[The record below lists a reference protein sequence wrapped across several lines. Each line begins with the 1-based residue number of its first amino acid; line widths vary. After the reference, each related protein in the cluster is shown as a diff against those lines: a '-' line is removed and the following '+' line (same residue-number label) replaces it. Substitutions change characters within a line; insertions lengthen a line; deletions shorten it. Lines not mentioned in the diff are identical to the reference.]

1 MATEHDAGRDTK
13 LTWGLVVGIVVLVVG
28 GSYFAWGW
36 LHPVA
41 VSQPSRVNIDRVAN
55 TNVSSNGGE
64 TPAYQQLREQYNR
77 DGAAQARNNNQSFLA
92 SIPATQQPIAAPA
105 TNPAPSTTATK
116 DTQNGQQ
123 RATNGAD
130 TAQASKRAE
139 RRQKALDQ
147 FLKRL
152 NPDLK
157 DESPIAGV
165 QTAQLLGSGSG
176 SGVSGASTGDASY
189 QRWSDGLNGG
199 ARAVAM
205 AGNRSNGD
213 GLSGAAPVVPIEV
226 IPPYWRGP
234 GEIDIGVDSDNS
246 TTPVLGKMNTGRYA
260 GAVLKASDGAKL
272 TGEGVVI
279 HFNEMAYKGINYKVD
294 AYALQEDSLLA
305 NVATDVNHRYMSRI
319 VLPALLSGI
328 GGIGEMY
335 SQANTQLV
343 SNGFNSQVV
352 RPGVPD
358 GSAVLGAV
366 AGGAAGQAAKVLSE
380 DAQRVPATQVTVT
393 KGQVVAIQF
402 MRGVYSGDAIAP
414 GEGGEAVRASVPIRS
429 ASTAAASSALPV
441 QPSTPEQWRAVAR
454 SQIQLQQQQEL
465 NR

>member
-13 LTWGLVVGIVVLVVG
+13 LTWGLVAGIVVLVVG

-55 TNVSSNGGE
+55 TNISSNGGE

-77 DGAAQARNNNQSFLA
+77 DGAAQARNSNQSFLA

-105 TNPAPSTTATK
+105 AAPATPAAATK
-116 DTQNGQQ
+116 GTQEGQQ
-123 RATNGAD
+123 RGANGAE
-130 TAQASKRAE
+130 TADATKQAE

-152 NPDLK
+152 NPDVKEK
-157 DESPIAGV
+157 DPIDGV

-176 SGVSGASTGDASY
+176 GSLNGGGTGDASY

-199 ARAVAM
+199 ARTVAM
-205 AGNRSNGD
+205 AGNRSTSVG
-213 GLSGAAPVVPIEV
+213 SSAAASVVPVEV

-246 TTPVLGKMNTGRYA
+246 TTPVLGRMNTGRYA
-260 GAVLKASDGAKL
+260 GAILKASDGAKL

-319 VLPALLSGI
+319 VLPALLGGI
-328 GGIGEMY
+328 GNIGEMY

-343 SNGFNSQVV
+343 SNGFNTQVV
-352 RPGVPD
+352 RPGLPD

-380 DAQRVPATQVTVT
+380 DAQRMPATQVTVT

-429 ASTAAASSALPV
+429 ASSAAASSALPV
-441 QPSTPEQWRAVAR
+441 QPTTPEQWRAVAR
-454 SQIQLQQQQEL
+454 SQIQQQQQQEL
-465 NR
+465 IR